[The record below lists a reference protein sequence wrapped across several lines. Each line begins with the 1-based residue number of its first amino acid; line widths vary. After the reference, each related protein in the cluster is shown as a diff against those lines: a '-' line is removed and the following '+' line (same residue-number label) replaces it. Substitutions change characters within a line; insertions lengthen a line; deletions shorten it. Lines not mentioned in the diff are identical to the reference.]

1 MHTREQQYGT
11 CRQAIPPLARRFSL
25 RLRCARPEPG
35 PGQGPEETKKPI
47 QLGSGLMSWRRAA
60 RFRRTLVVVKR
71 KDLIQ
76 PSCLE
81 RGSAASNR
89 GQVDKS
95 GHPPDELT
103 YIS

>member
-1 MHTREQQYGT
+1 
-11 CRQAIPPLARRFSL
+11 
-25 RLRCARPEPG
+25 
-35 PGQGPEETKKPI
+35 
-47 QLGSGLMSWRRAA
+47 MSWRRAA

-71 KDLIQ
+71 SLRAIK

-95 GHPPDELT
+95 GRPPDQLT
-103 YIS
+103 HISMINRR